1 MVLAVMP
8 PYEVYR
14 FAGSIWILNAPTSG
28 GFWIMDD
35 KSSSSSTISGS
46 FIGFL
51 AMWEVEN
58 LSLVVALST
67 DVESSAQP
75 WSPHPSL
82 IV

>member
-1 MVLAVMP
+1 
-8 PYEVYR
+8 
-14 FAGSIWILNAPTSG
+14 
-28 GFWIMDD
+28 MDE